1 MSADTWVVT
10 TIRTTCPRCGEV
22 DMGPESILLS
32 ISTEGQGV
40 YSFACPVCTEAVE
53 KQADRKIVSLLVS
66 AGVAPSGGGSDTMAL
81 LSEDASSAAPA
92 LTMDD
97 LIQFHFML
105 EDDSYLEKFL
115 GR

>member
-1 MSADTWVVT
+1 
-10 TIRTTCPRCGEV
+10 
-22 DMGPESILLS
+22 MGPESILLS
-32 ISTEGQGV
+32 ISSEGQGV

-66 AGVAPSGGGSDTMAL
+66 AGVAPAGRGSDAIAL
-81 LSEDASSAAPA
+81 VSEEAPTIAAPA
-92 LTMDD
+92 LTTDD

-105 EDDSYLEKFL
+105 EDDSYLERFL